1 MRVLE
6 QRLRCAQDAVKLSH
20 ADALDARY
28 KRETE
33 RSAGEM
39 LLSPC
44 MLLLL
49 LLLYVYSRYIYVSD
63 TSDQCMLFLLLLLYV
78 YDTSVSV
85 HAAPPLAAG

>member
-6 QRLRCAQDAVKLSH
+6 QRLRCAQDAVERSH

-33 RSAGEM
+33 RSAGET
-39 LLSPC
+39 LLYLY

-49 LLLYVYSRYIYVSD
+49 LLLYIYIYMHM
-63 TSDQCMLFLLLLLYV
+63 CI
-78 YDTSVSV
+78 
-85 HAAPPLAAG
+85 